1 MDNRT
6 KILIAYPL
14 ILIIIL
20 IMTASSISFEKEPL
34 DKWKTIKFVP
44 STIVKKYRE
53 EFKIGRYLKSP
64 IDFGTTG
71 TSQGVLTYDALNSLE
86 GYNDKDVL
94 SLIVISDNNK
104 MAIIKGFVV
113 KEGDN
118 IGGIKVIKIERNRVL
133 LKDNTTKWIY
143 LRER

>member
-1 MDNRT
+1 MDNKT

-34 DKWKTIKFVP
+34 DKWKTIKFTP
-44 STIVKKYRE
+44 LAIVKRHIEKLR
-53 EFKIGRYLKSP
+53 ISRHLRSP
-64 IDFGTTG
+64 IDFGTPG
-71 TSQGVLTYDALNSLE
+71 TVQGVFTPDTLNTLE
-86 GYNDKDVL
+86 GYSGKDAL
-94 SLIVISDNNK
+94 SLVVISDNNK

-113 KEGDN
+113 KEGDS
-118 IGGIKVIKIERNRVL
+118 IGGTKVVRIERNRVL
-133 LKDNTTKWIY
+133 LKNNTTKWIY